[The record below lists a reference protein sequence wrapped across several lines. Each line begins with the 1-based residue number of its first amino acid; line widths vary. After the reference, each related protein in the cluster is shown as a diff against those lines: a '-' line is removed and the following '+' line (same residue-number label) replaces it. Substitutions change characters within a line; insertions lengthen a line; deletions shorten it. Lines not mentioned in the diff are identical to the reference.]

1 MCLTNSGG
9 LWDIVWIFKLD
20 TIQVIFTGV
29 YPYRDYIQQEFT
41 VMSKNKIQSKLL
53 YLFMMT
59 LSFGVL
65 RNFIEKLKRI
75 YLSKDGLVLLK
86 VF

>member
-1 MCLTNSGG
+1 
-9 LWDIVWIFKLD
+9 
-20 TIQVIFTGV
+20 
-29 YPYRDYIQQEFT
+29 
-41 VMSKNKIQSKLL
+41 MSKNKIQSKIL